1 MTQAMF
7 TLVNQPA
14 WVDLSSSDAQG
25 SRDFYARVFG
35 WSVEVNPDPL
45 YGGYG
50 MAKLGGHDVA
60 GIGPTQNPGQ
70 PTAWNVYIGSD
81 DLAALAARV
90 QDAGGTVVAAPF
102 DVGDQG
108 RMAVFQ
114 DPSGA
119 FISAWQTAGM
129 GGFEVGTPNAY
140 GWAELSARGLDQDL
154 PFYAQVFGWTT
165 RTSDMGEGQ
174 SPYVEFLLDGRSIA
188 GAMEMNP
195 MAPAE
200 MPSYWLV
207 YFSVDDVD
215 ATYSKA
221 IAAGAHEML
230 APAVFPGG
238 RFAILGDPQG
248 ATFGLL
254 KMSGPR

>member
-1 MTQAMF
+1 MTQAMS

-90 QDAGGTVVAAPF
+90 QDAGGTVVET
-102 DVGDQG
+102 G
-108 RMAVFQ
+108 Q
-114 DPSGA
+114 DPMVDLVSIHRA
-119 FISAWQTAGM
+119 AVRLA
-129 GGFEVGTPNAY
+129 N
-140 GWAELSARGLDQDL
+140 ARGLDPEQ
-154 PFYAQVFGWTT
+154 
-165 RTSDMGEGQ
+165 
-174 SPYVEFLLDGRSIA
+174 
-188 GAMEMNP
+188 
-195 MAPAE
+195 PAHL
-200 MPSYWLV
+200 SR
-207 YFSVDDVD
+207 
-215 ATYSKA
+215 
-221 IAAGAHEML
+221 
-230 APAVFPGG
+230 AVV
-238 RFAILGDPQG
+238 L
-248 ATFGLL
+248 
-254 KMSGPR
+254 